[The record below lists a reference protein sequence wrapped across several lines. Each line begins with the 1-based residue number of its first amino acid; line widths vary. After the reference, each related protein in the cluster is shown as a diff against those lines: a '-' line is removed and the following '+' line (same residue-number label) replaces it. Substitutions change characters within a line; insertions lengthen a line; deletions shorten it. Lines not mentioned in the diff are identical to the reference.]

1 MRSRAIVPRLAG
13 CALRA
18 AGLADADFTGALRV
32 ALRLPEAAR
41 VVLRDPVLARVV
53 LRVDV
58 LRALLRLPRLGV
70 VAMAYLSGSLHECGP
85 DHDSCRNPVRH
96 FGQ

>member
-1 MRSRAIVPRLAG
+1 MGLRGVNSTVGLW
-13 CALRA
+13 ALLS
-18 AGLADADFTGALRV
+18 GGFFWF
-32 ALRLPEAAR
+32 